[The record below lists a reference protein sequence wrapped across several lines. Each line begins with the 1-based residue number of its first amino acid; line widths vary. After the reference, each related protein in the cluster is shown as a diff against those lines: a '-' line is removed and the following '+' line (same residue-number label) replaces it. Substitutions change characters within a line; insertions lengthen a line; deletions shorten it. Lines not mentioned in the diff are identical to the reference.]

1 MSEFEQARSFGL
13 IDCPHGLMCFDAY
26 IDRYNSRRVSTPGY
40 PIRAMWQGNQVI
52 VEMRGGEKIVY
63 SALSSQSYYVVSI

>member
-1 MSEFEQARSFGL
+1 MY
-13 IDCPHGLMCFDAY
+13 FDAY
-26 IDRYNSRRVSTPGY
+26 IDRYNFIRVATPGY